1 MIKNLWS
8 ILCQTVITDE
18 RTKSVSYI
26 NVIENVIVNKIP
38 FRFLAVSLGTLWTK
52 TTHEDERLKVRIK
65 FVSPSND
72 EKILIEAD
80 PIVLKLK
87 NHRLNILMDGLLI
100 EKEGLYKFVIENLVG
115 DQWKLANEILLDV
128 TLDPLAKEV
137 KK

>member
-8 ILCQTVITDE
+8 VLCQTVITDE
-18 RTKSVSYI
+18 RTNSVSYI
-26 NVIENVIVNKIP
+26 NAIENVIVSKIP
-38 FRFLAVSLGTLWTK
+38 FRFPTISLGTLWTK
-52 TTHEDERLKVRIK
+52 STNEDERLKIRIK

-72 EKILIEAD
+72 EKILIEPD

-100 EKEGLYKFVIENLVG
+100 EKEGLYKFIVENLDG
-115 DQWKLANEILLDV
+115 DQWKLANEIFLNVSLDLL
-128 TLDPLAKEV
+128 AQEV